1 MDYSEPLMSPFS
13 TRASRNSFAR
23 FVSDWISA
31 TSSAVEDWAVKLHTS
46 FCWLAP
52 ARLTVGVALQAVG
65 ARPDFELDEFIAR
78 FRFAEGFFD
87 FGVGRAVKNGLVL
100 FVAGNPYKY
109 LRIHNN

>member
-52 ARLTVGVALQAVG
+52 ARLTVGVAPWEPSFCVDSSQILTPSGCVCS
-65 ARPDFELDEFIAR
+65 
-78 FRFAEGFFD
+78 
-87 FGVGRAVKNGLVL
+87 GRIIIILFTNFYLSFSWKEQSSPVL
-100 FVAGNPYKY
+100 
-109 LRIHNN
+109 RH